1 MDRRVRRLTVA
12 LMGLFVLLFA
22 QISYVQVFRADAIA
36 GNPANVRRQ
45 LIAEY
50 KVFRGPILASDARTP
65 LAVSRK
71 TRSELVYQRRYPDGP
86 LYAGVTGFYSA
97 VFGRSELEQA
107 MNPFL
112 NGDAPEL
119 AAQTFADLVLGRP
132 KTGAT
137 VISTIDARLQA
148 AASRALGNLPGAVV
162 AMDPR
167 TGYVLALVSNPA
179 YDPNVLSSGTG
190 EQIRA
195 QWDKLNSDPS
205 RPLLSNANDQLFPPG
220 STFKII
226 TASAA
231 LENGV
236 DLQTSFP
243 NPPEL
248 DLPLSNGTLQNFGGE
263 HCAGGAS
270 RVTLAH
276 AFQISCNVTFGEIGL
291 QLGADKLQAQAEAYG
306 FCPTDPPDQSDC
318 IQPTI
323 PFTIPFESGRFP
335 VPSYFEQNDPLVAIS
350 AIGQDNVLANPLQ
363 MALVSSA
370 VANGGVM
377 MQPQLVR
384 EIRDPQGRVVK
395 TFDPVEYGRPIS
407 AQTAAALTQMMV
419 SVTQPG
425 GTAYPYANVANVTVA
440 GKTGTAQHG
449 GEGAFPH
456 AWFTAF
462 APADGN
468 PQIAVAVIVLDG
480 GDLRDE
486 ATGGHVAA
494 PVAAKVIETYLNG

>member
-12 LMGLFVLLFA
+12 LMGLFVLLFG

-50 KVFRGPILASDARTP
+50 KVFRGPILASDGQTP

-71 TRSELVYQRRYPDGP
+71 TKNELVYQRRYPDGP

-119 AAQTFADLVLGRP
+119 AAQTFTDLVLGRP

-137 VISTIDARLQA
+137 VITTIDAELQA
-148 AASRALGNLPGAVV
+148 AAARALGNQPGAVV
-162 AMDPR
+162 AMDPH
-167 TGYVLALVSNPA
+167 TGAVLALVSNPT
-179 YDPNVLSSGTG
+179 YDPSVLSSGDG
-190 EQIRA
+190 EQIRT

-205 RPLLSNANDQLFPPG
+205 HPLLSNANDLVFPPG

-231 LENGV
+231 LENGI
-236 DLQTSFP
+236 DPETSFP

-248 DLPLSNGTLQNFGGE
+248 DLPLTTGTIQNFGGS

-270 RVTLAH
+270 RVTLAQ

-318 IQPTI
+318 IEPTI
-323 PFTIPFESGRFP
+323 PFTIPFETGRFP
-335 VPSYFEQNDPLVAIS
+335 VPAYFEQNDPLVAIS
-350 AIGQDNVLANPLQ
+350 AIGQDNVLTNPLQ
-363 MALVSSA
+363 MALVASA

-377 MQPQLVR
+377 MEPQLVS

-395 TFDPVEYGRPIS
+395 TFDPVEYGQPIS
-407 AQTAAALTQMMV
+407 AQTAQSLTQMMV
-419 SVTQPG
+419 SVTSPG
-425 GTAYPYANVANVTVA
+425 GTAYPYANVPKTTVA

-449 GEGAFPH
+449 GEGSNPH

-462 APADGN
+462 APADN
-468 PQIAVAVIVLDG
+468 PRIAVAVIVLDG
-480 GDLRDE
+480 GDLGSE

-494 PVAAKVIETYLNG
+494 PIAAQVIDAYLNP

>member
-1 MDRRVRRLTVA
+1 MDRRVRRLTLA

-22 QISYVQVFRADAIA
+22 QISYVQVFQADAIA
-36 GNPANVRRQ
+36 GDPANARRQ

-50 KVFRGPILASDARTP
+50 KVFRGPILASDRKTP
-65 LAVSRK
+65 MALSRK
-71 TRSELVYQRRYPDGP
+71 TRNELIYQRRYPDGP

-132 KTGAT
+132 KSGAT
-137 VISTIDARLQA
+137 VISTIDAELQA
-148 AASRALGNLPGAVV
+148 AAARELGNLPGAVV

-167 TGYVLALVSNPA
+167 TGAVLALVSNPT

-195 QWDKLNSDPS
+195 QWDKLNTNPS
-205 RPLLSNANDQLFPPG
+205 HPLLSNANDQLFPPG

-231 LENGV
+231 LENGA
-236 DLQTSFP
+236 DLQTSYP

-248 DLPLSNGTLQNFGGE
+248 DLPLTTGTIQNFGGS

-270 RVTLAH
+270 RITLAQ
-276 AFQISCNVTFGEIGL
+276 AFQVSCNVTFGEIGL
-291 QLGADKLQAQAEAYG
+291 DVGAQKLQAQAQAYG

-318 IQPTI
+318 IEPTI
-323 PFTIPFESGRFP
+323 PFTIPFETGRFP
-335 VPSYFEQNDPLVAIS
+335 VPAYFEQNDPLVAIS
-350 AIGQDNVLANPLQ
+350 AIGQDNVLTNPLQ

-377 MQPQLVR
+377 MQPQLVSQ
-384 EIRDPQGRVVK
+384 IRDPQGRVVK

-407 AQTAAALTQMMV
+407 AQTASALTQMMV

-425 GTAYPYANVANVTVA
+425 GTASGTGNVPGVTVA

-480 GDLRDE
+480 GDLQDE

-494 PVAAKVIETYLNG
+494 PIAAGVIDTYLNG

>member
-1 MDRRVRRLTVA
+1 MDRRVRRLTLA

-50 KVFRGPILASDARTP
+50 KVFRGPILASDRRTP
-65 LAVSRK
+65 LALSRRTK
-71 TRSELVYQRRYPDGP
+71 NELVYQRRYPDGP

-97 VFGRSELEQA
+97 VFGRSELEQS

-137 VISTIDARLQA
+137 VITTIDAELQA
-148 AASRALGNLPGAVV
+148 AAARALGNQPGAVV
-162 AMDPR
+162 AMDPH
-167 TGYVLALVSNPA
+167 TGAVLALVSNPT
-179 YDPNVLSSGTG
+179 YDPSVLSSGDG
-190 EQIRA
+190 EQIRT

-205 RPLLSNANDQLFPPG
+205 HPLLSNANDQLFPPG

-231 LENGV
+231 LENGI
-236 DLQTSFP
+236 DPQTSFP

-248 DLPLSNGTLQNFGGE
+248 DLPLTTGTIQNFGGS

-270 RVTLAH
+270 RVTLAQ

-318 IQPTI
+318 IEPTI
-323 PFTIPFESGRFP
+323 PFTIPFETGRFP
-335 VPSYFEQNDPLVAIS
+335 VPAYFEQNDPLVAIS
-350 AIGQDNVLANPLQ
+350 AIGQDNVLTNPLQ
-363 MALVSSA
+363 MALVASA

-377 MQPQLVR
+377 MEPQLVS

-395 TFDPVEYGRPIS
+395 TFDPKEYGRPIS
-407 AQTAAALTQMMV
+407 AQTAESLTQMMV
-419 SVTQPG
+419 SVTSPG
-425 GTAYPYANVANVTVA
+425 GTAYPYANVPNTIVA

-449 GEGAFPH
+449 GEGTNPH
-456 AWFTAF
+456 AWFTSF
-462 APADGN
+462 APAGN

-480 GDLRDE
+480 GDLGSE

-494 PVAAKVIETYLNG
+494 PIAAQVIDAYLNP

>member
-1 MDRRVRRLTVA
+1 MDRRVRRLTLA

-22 QISYVQVFRADAIA
+22 QISYVQVFHADAIA
-36 GNPANVRRQ
+36 GNPANARRQ

-50 KVFRGPILASDARTP
+50 KVFRGPILASDRRTP

-71 TRSELVYQRRYPDGP
+71 TKNELVYQRRYPDGQ
-86 LYAGVTGFYSA
+86 LYAGVSGFYSA

-112 NGDAPEL
+112 IGDAPEL

-132 KTGAT
+132 KSGAT

-148 AASRALGNLPGAVV
+148 EAARALGSQPGAIV
-162 AMDPR
+162 AIDPT
-167 TGYVLALVSNPA
+167 TGGVLVMVSNPS
-179 YDPNVLSSGTG
+179 YDPNLLSGGTRD
-190 EQIRA
+190 QITA
-195 QWDKLNSDPS
+195 QWDKLNAEAEH
-205 RPLLSNANDQLFPPG
+205 PLLSNASDQLFPPG

-231 LENGV
+231 LENGAT
-236 DLQTSFP
+236 LQTTYP

-248 DLPLSNGTLQNFGGE
+248 QLPLSSATLKNFGDS

-270 RVTLAH
+270 QITLAT

-291 QLGADKLQAQAEAYG
+291 DVGAQELQAQAQAYG
-306 FCPTDPPDQSDC
+306 FCPTDPPDQSEC
-318 IQPTI
+318 IDPTI
-323 PFTIPFESGRFP
+323 PFTIPLQTGRFP
-335 VPSYFEQNDPLVAIS
+335 LPAYFEGNDPLVAIS
-350 AIGQDNVLANPLQ
+350 AIGQDNVLANPMQ
-363 MALVSSA
+363 MALVASA
-370 VANGGVM
+370 VANGGM
-377 MQPQLVR
+377 MMRPQLVS

-395 TFDPVEYGRPIS
+395 TFEPIQYGRAVS
-407 AQTAAALTQMMV
+407 AETAAALTQMMV

-425 GTAYPYANVANVTVA
+425 GTAYPYADVANVTVA

-449 GEGAFPH
+449 GKGEDPH

-462 APADGN
+462 APAND
-468 PQIAVAVIVLDG
+468 PQIAVAVVVLDG
-480 GDLRDE
+480 GALGSE

-494 PVAAKVIETYLNG
+494 PIAAQVIDAYLHG